1 MADFETL
8 TQQQEVA
15 RNVEPFELTQE
26 PMGVVKEE
34 SGANSQINYLV
45 LRHTGTNSMIKIYYK
60 PGKPAQ
66 IIGRGDQADFC
77 IPFPQVST
85 VQALV
90 ISLGSGIFLVDVG
103 RNGMFVKLDNK
114 RIKLPVFPHKP
125 PFPEDIRPKMT
136 DMFGPLKVGML
147 IQIGNSGPGMDEL
160 GVQCLL
166 ENCDAEYEVLPGE
179 GVCGVGE
186 HSRAKRKAE
195 DKDGDTG
202 GGSAR
207 KSVRAAASGQAAKK
221 RRKRAKSKAPAERH
235 TETQRNIGSKG
246 SNLKYQ
252 TFNKR
257 ATKKLTFNIYNAKTT
272 GENRGKGGKGRDWGN
287 GKGKGGKGKG
297 KGKGSF

>member
-1 MADFETL
+1 
-8 TQQQEVA
+8 
-15 RNVEPFELTQE
+15 
-26 PMGVVKEE
+26 
-34 SGANSQINYLV
+34 
-45 LRHTGTNSMIKIYYK
+45 
-60 PGKPAQ
+60 
-66 IIGRGDQADFC
+66 
-77 IPFPQVST
+77 
-85 VQALV
+85 
-90 ISLGSGIFLVDVG
+90 
-103 RNGMFVKLDNK
+103 
-114 RIKLPVFPHKP
+114 
-125 PFPEDIRPKMT
+125 
-136 DMFGPLKVGML
+136 
-147 IQIGNSGPGMDEL
+147 MDEL

-257 ATKKLTFNIYNAKTT
+257 ATEKLTFNIYNAKTT
-272 GENRGKGGKGRDWGN
+272 GENRGKGGKRGAGATGREKEGREREKAKVRFKVISACEGN
-287 GKGKGGKGKG
+287 
-297 KGKGSF
+297 FFLLLLLTPPLFLFLFL